1 MKSLYINLAYKF
13 LALAL
18 LLFFFAGT
26 AFAADLAADANI
38 FMYPKPFKIADL
50 RLQNTSGQM
59 VSLADFKGK
68 VVLLHFWSIRCPA
81 CRMEE
86 PLLRAVKKSFGP
98 AGLEILWVNLVDPPR
113 AIAEHAASDKMPVP
127 VLHGTS
133 GGASLKVVNIGS
145 KTTAFVVNPAMEAI
159 LEVPAFPTTYII
171 DCRGSAVGYSVGSA
185 RWNDKGAVGLIRT
198 LLAQSKTCFSK
209 SFMTEQKRYSMR

>member
-86 PLLRAVKKSFGP
+86 PLLHRGQEEYGP
-98 AGLEILWVNLVDPPR
+98 AGLEILWVDLVDPPQ
-113 AIAEHAASDKMPVP
+113 AVAEHAATNRMPIP
-127 VLHGTS
+127 VLHGS
-133 GGASLKVVNIGS
+133 SHGASLRVVNVGS
-145 KTTAFVVNPAMEAI
+145 KTTAFVVNLAMEAI

-171 DCRGSAVGYSVGSA
+171 DCTGSAVGYSVGSA
-185 RWNDKGAVGLIRT
+185 RWNDKSAVGLIQA
-198 LLAQSKTCFSK
+198 LLAQRKTCASN
-209 SFMTEQKRYSMR
+209 SFMPVQKRYSMR